1 MMTLRVTILICGI
14 ALIAGCSKSPPPR
27 SVQEFLDNPIVL
39 EAALVRCSRDRVE
52 TRYDA
57 ECVNAREAN
66 KIVAA
71 RDEAERRAEF
81 EAQSERKRQALRRAQ
96 QAAAEARRRAAEAQK
111 RREEAA
117 YLAQFGQLPPD
128 DSGQVEQ
135 PATGNEPMAVIPE
148 PIEESANEAD
158 DSYSE
163 PLSAPASDASNAPIA
178 VAEPETEPEPA
189 RDLDQIREELKRRS
203 ED

>member
-1 MMTLRVTILICGI
+1 MKTLRVTILIGGI
-14 ALIAGCSKSPPPR
+14 AVVAGCAEPPPAR

-39 EAALVRCSRDRVE
+39 EAALVRCSRNRSE
-52 TRYDA
+52 TRYEA

-71 RDEAERRAEF
+71 REEAERRAAF

-96 QAAAEARRRAAEAQK
+96 QAAAEARRRAAEEKK

-117 YLAQFGQLPPD
+117 YLAQFGQVPAD
-128 DSGQVEQ
+128 DGQRTEQ
-135 PATGNEPMAVIPE
+135 TNTGNVPIAVIPE
-148 PIEESANEAD
+148 PIEESPDAAAE
-158 DSYSE
+158 SYSE
-163 PLSAPASDASNAPIA
+163 PVVAPESSASNAP
-178 VAEPETEPEPA
+178 VAEIEAQPA
-189 RDLDQIREELKRRS
+189 RDLDEIRQELQRRN